1 MSHTKTHQNLEGADK
16 AARVDERQAARASQV
31 SKPFMIA
38 GIGAIGLYVAYQL
51 LGGASIVLGP
61 TKMTL
66 DRAQELA
73 FAQLPMVDNFRN
85 QTDLPKKK
93 IFSQPVDD
101 QTMYLGFAEL
111 GMNDDVTISL
121 ACVKATGDKATLIK
135 KVIPGLGKEVKIQTL
150 KVGDIDLTTCE
161 PKDKSL
167 GPIPTLP

>member
-1 MSHTKTHQNLEGADK
+1 MAHAKNHPTPDMSDAP
-16 AARVDERQAARASQV
+16 ARVDERQAAHAAQV

-38 GIGAIGLYVAYQL
+38 GIGAITLYFAYQL
-51 LGGASIVLGP
+51 LGGSLSLGP

-66 DRAQELA
+66 ERAQELA

-150 KVGDIDLTTCE
+150 KVSDIDLTTCE

>member
-1 MSHTKTHQNLEGADK
+1 MSHTKTHATPDTSDTV
-16 AARVDERQAARASQV
+16 ARIDERQATRASQI

-38 GIGAIGLYVAYQL
+38 GIGAIVLYFAYQL
-51 LGGASIVLGP
+51 LGGASITLGP
-61 TKMTL
+61 TKMTFE
-66 DRAQELA
+66 RAQELA
-73 FAQLPMVDNFRN
+73 FAQLPLVDNFRN

-121 ACVKATGDKATLIK
+121 ACVKAMGDKATLIK

-150 KVGDIDLTTCE
+150 KVSDIDLTTCE
-161 PKDKSL
+161 PKDKTL

>member
-1 MSHTKTHQNLEGADK
+1 MSHTKTHQTPKATDK
-16 AARVDERQAARASQV
+16 AVQVDERQATRASQI

-38 GIGAIGLYVAYQL
+38 GIGAIALYFAYQL
-51 LGGASIVLGP
+51 LGGVSITLGP
-61 TKMTL
+61 TKMTFE
-66 DRAQELA
+66 RAQELA
-73 FAQLPMVDNFRN
+73 FAQVPLVDNFRN

-135 KVIPGLGKEVKIQTL
+135 KVIPGLGKEVKIQSL
-150 KVGDIDLTTCE
+150 KVTDIDLTTCE
-161 PKDKSL
+161 PKDKTL

>member
-1 MSHTKTHQNLEGADK
+1 MSHTKTHQNHEGADK
-16 AARVDERQAARASQV
+16 ASHTDELNAARASQV

-61 TKMTL
+61 TKMTFE
-66 DRAQELA
+66 RAQELA
-73 FAQLPMVDNFRN
+73 FAQLPLVDNFRN

-101 QTMYLGFAEL
+101 QTMHLGFAEL

-121 ACVKATGDKATLIK
+121 ACVKATRDKATLIK
-135 KVIPGLGKEVKIQTL
+135 KVIPGLGKTVQIQTL
-150 KVGDIDLTTCE
+150 RVSDIDLTTCE
-161 PKDKSL
+161 PKDKTL